1 MLSILIP
8 IHNYSVIELVQNIHQ
23 QCLACSIS
31 FEIIC
36 LDDHSANH
44 FQLENEKIKE
54 LRYCYYFKNESNFGR
69 TKTRQILAEKAKFD
83 WILYLDSD
91 VLPENEKFIE
101 KYITHLNNSNSVVF
115 GGYKYEKIQP
125 ETSKILRYKYG
136 KEREEKSAEFRSKKP
151 YQYVFSGN
159 MLIQKKLF
167 LELNFTEKEKFYGM
181 DIYFAYQLFSRKVTI
196 HHLDNAIFHRGLESN
211 DIFFEKSLQSV
222 VSRKRFLVDKVDIEQ
237 LNPLLAYYKKIK
249 KYGLIPITRFIFKIS
264 EQFLKRNILSKNPNL
279 FYFDLY
285 RLGYI
290 CSEK

>member
-8 IHNYSVIELVQNIHQ
+8 TYNYTVIELVQNIHQ

-36 LDDHSANH
+36 LDDYSANH
-44 FQLENEKIKE
+44 FQHENEQIKE
-54 LRYCYYFKNESNFGR
+54 LSYCYYYKNESNFGR
-69 TKTRQILAEKAKFD
+69 TKSRQILAEKAKFD
-83 WILYLDSD
+83 WILFLDSD

-115 GGYKYEKIQP
+115 GGYKYEKRQP
-125 ETSKILRYKYG
+125 ESSKILRYKYG
-136 KEREEKSAEFRSKKP
+136 REREEKSAEFRSKKP

-167 LELNFTEKEKFYGM
+167 FELNYVENDKFYGM
-181 DIYFAYQLFSRKVTI
+181 DIYFAYQLFSRKIAV
-196 HHLDNAIFHRGLESN
+196 HHIDNAIFHLGLERN
-211 DIFFEKSLQSV
+211 EVFFEKALQSV
-222 VSRKRFLVDKVDIEQ
+222 ISRKRFLVDKVDIEQ

-249 KYGLIPITRFIFKIS
+249 KYRLMFISKLFFRIS
-264 EQFLKRNILSKNPNL
+264 KQFLKRNILSKNPNL